1 MSINTGSKHYD
12 AYYDHVLNKQKSTGA
27 IAKVYDIIYD
37 ISDRGGLGNEWEQ
50 IDGEIQDEII
60 DKWVKIIDR
69 AESASESP
77 DYKLTFCEKCF
88 QMTNHLNGVCQ
99 KCDNNSVK

>member
-69 AESASESP
+69 AESKFP
-77 DYKLTFCEKCF
+77 DYELNFCGKCF

-99 KCDNNSVK
+99 KCKDDNVE